1 LCFVC
6 VAQPLCFSCLHC
18 CRGVIAEISGKLIV
32 ECFTESELLVN
43 ITKHQL
49 VPEHRILSPAEK
61 ATLLQRYKVKENQ
74 LPRIQHSDP
83 VARYYGLQR
92 GEVVRIVRPSE
103 TAGRYVSLACCRFWA
118 LWVGMSCAALPI
130 HANSWTGMLWV
141 RHVQA
146 PCCRAELQEPRNC
159 VGQMVHCSFGVCS
172 ILMSQQRRK
181 CGFEALL
188 VAWATCAADSAADC
202 ACRWLLQVTY
212 RWCV

>member
-1 LCFVC
+1 MDFLTRMYTVRKNVCQMLEDRGFLVGEDDANLDLNMFRERFGDVPQKSELTLLCPLKEDPTEKIFVFFPEASK
-6 VAQPLCFSCLHC
+6 VGVKDIKSILDTMQSEQVKRAVMVLASVLTPFAK
-18 CRGVIAEISGKLIV
+18 GVIAEISGKLVV

-49 VPEHRILSPAEK
+49 VPEHRILSPEEK

-103 TAGRYVSLACCRFWA
+103 TAGRYV
-118 LWVGMSCAALPI
+118 
-130 HANSWTGMLWV
+130 
-141 RHVQA
+141 
-146 PCCRAELQEPRNC
+146 
-159 VGQMVHCSFGVCS
+159 
-172 ILMSQQRRK
+172 
-181 CGFEALL
+181 
-188 VAWATCAADSAADC
+188 
-202 ACRWLLQVTY
+202 TY

>member
-1 LCFVC
+1 MC
-6 VAQPLCFSCLHC
+6 VR
-18 CRGVIAEISGKLIV
+18 RGVIAEISGKLIV

-49 VPEHRILSPAEK
+49 VPEHRILSPEEK

-103 TAGRYVSLACCRFWA
+103 TAGRYVSGMPVVVCCSARVAACFQYT
-118 LWVGMSCAALPI
+118 GS
-130 HANSWTGMLWV
+130 ANGITCMGGSDINVFTCIATMLSLVLILCSTQHV
-141 RHVQA
+141 RPWLYSASSSQPACQHVLLRTIACVMQS
-146 PCCRAELQEPRNC
+146 RAEAHA
-159 VGQMVHCSFGVCS
+159 V
-172 ILMSQQRRK
+172 
-181 CGFEALL
+181 ALCTTDRL
-188 VAWATCAADSAADC
+188 SCLW
-202 ACRWLLQVTY
+202 LQVTY

>member
-1 LCFVC
+1 MRR
-6 VAQPLCFSCLHC
+6 

-49 VPEHRILSPAEK
+49 VPEHRILSPEEK

-103 TAGRYVSLACCRFWA
+103 TAGRYVSLHLRLTLSALGWHMFWRCTHYSCLWLVGVLCVCHVGERLAAELQQDTLTA
-118 LWVGMSCAALPI
+118 LGAVAALICGVCSAALPD
-130 HANSWTGMLWV
+130 N
-141 RHVQA
+141 
-146 PCCRAELQEPRNC
+146 
-159 VGQMVHCSFGVCS
+159 GV
-172 ILMSQQRRK
+172 
-181 CGFEALL
+181 
-188 VAWATCAADSAADC
+188 
-202 ACRWLLQVTY
+202 
-212 RWCV
+212 